1 MFQKATDAIQKLDDP
16 AAKADLL
23 PAVQQFEDGI
33 NKLLGSMS
41 DGGNF
46 EGGIMAPPTDDII
59 T

>member
-1 MFQKATDAIQKLDDP
+1 MSDSSE
-16 AAKADLL
+16 LL
-23 PAVQQFEDGI
+23 PAVQDFHTGI

-46 EGGIMAPPTDDII
+46 GGGIVAPPTDDII